1 MCYNLYM
8 KKNKQKIIGIDARF
22 YGPVGKGLGRYTQEV
37 VDNLLVIDG
46 ENNYVVFL
54 CKENFDVFKTDNP
67 RVKKV
72 LADVRW
78 YTLAE
83 QILMPYYIWREKIT
97 LMHFHH
103 FNIPIFCPTKFVVT
117 IHDLILIKFP
127 SLRATKLS
135 PVLYKIKNSAYRFV
149 LNFAVRK
156 SKKIIAVSEFTKKDI
171 LDNFSIDSDKIVVT
185 LEGVSRRLVE
195 KDVDSGNIA
204 KVLEEYK
211 IKRPYLLYVGN
222 AYPHKNLEWLMD
234 VFYKDLGD
242 LKIDLVLVGKEDYF
256 FKRLK
261 EFKTENEGNDDARKV
276 IFPGYVPDISL
287 QLLFQG
293 ALVYVFPSKYE
304 GFGIPPLEAMA
315 NNCPVISSNRG
326 SMPEGLGEAALYFDP
341 EDRDS
346 LLSSIKKIVSNDKV
360 REGLIEKG
368 KDQVKKYSW
377 IKCSQLTKKVLEN
390 SL

>member
-1 MCYNLYM
+1 M
-8 KKNKQKIIGIDARF
+8 KKDKRKIIGIDARF

-37 VDNLLVIDG
+37 VDNLLAIDDA
-46 ENNYVVFL
+46 NNYVVFL
-54 CKENFDVFKTDNP
+54 GKENFDIFKTDNP

-78 YTLAE
+78 YTLTE

-135 PVLYKIKNSAYRFV
+135 PLLYKIKNTAYRFV
-149 LNFAVRK
+149 LSFAIRK

-171 LDNFSIDSDKIVVT
+171 LENFSIDSDKIVVT
-185 LEGVSRRLVE
+185 LEGVSERLIE
-195 KDVDSGNIA
+195 KDINSGNIE

-211 IKRPYLLYVGN
+211 IKNPYLLYVGN

-261 EFKTENEGNDDARKV
+261 DYKVQNESNGDNRKV
-276 IFPGYVPDISL
+276 IFPGYVSDENL

-293 ALVYVFPSKYE
+293 ALAYVFPSKYE

-315 NNCPVISSNRG
+315 NNCPVISSNRA
-326 SMPEGLGEAALYFDP
+326 SMPEVLGEAALYFDP
-341 EDRDS
+341 EDKNA
-346 LLSSIKKIVSNDKV
+346 LFELIKKIYKNIQIGEDLIKKG
-360 REGLIEKG
+360 RE
-368 KDQVKKYSW
+368 QVKKYSW
-377 IKCSQLTKKVLEN
+377 TKCAEMTKNVLEEV
-390 SL
+390 L